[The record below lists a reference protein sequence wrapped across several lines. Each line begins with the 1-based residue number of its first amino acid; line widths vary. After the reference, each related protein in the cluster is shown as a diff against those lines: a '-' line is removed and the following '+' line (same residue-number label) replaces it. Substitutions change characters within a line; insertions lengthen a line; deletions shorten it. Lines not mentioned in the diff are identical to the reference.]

1 MKAFKKFLKEYLKD
15 FSSYE
20 RAKNT
25 IDKEI
30 YSTRDVKKIIELK
43 KMDNELDEEALSQA
57 LESYRINSIEAF
69 KENLIKELAEQKV
82 LGNPNIVRIIRN
94 YNG

>member
-1 MKAFKKFLKEYLKD
+1 MKTFKNFLKEYLND
-15 FSSYE
+15 FRSYE
-20 RAKNT
+20 RAKDS

-43 KMDNELDEEALSQA
+43 RMDEKIDEEALKDS
-57 LESYRINSIEAF
+57 LNTYKIKIIESF
-69 KENLIKELAEQKV
+69 KDGLIRELTEQQV
-82 LGNPNIVRIIRN
+82 LGNPNIVRIIRS

>member
-1 MKAFKKFLKEYLKD
+1 MKTFKKFLKEYLND
-15 FSSYE
+15 FRSYE
-20 RAKNT
+20 RAKDS

-43 KMDNELDEEALSQA
+43 RMDEKIDEEALKDS
-57 LESYRINSIEAF
+57 LNTYKINIIESF
-69 KENLIKELAEQKV
+69 KDGLIRELTEQQV
-82 LGNPNIVRIIRN
+82 LGNPNIVRIIRS

>member
-57 LESYRINSIEAF
+57 LMSYALDSIEAF
-69 KENLIKELAEQKV
+69 KENLITELKEQQV
-82 LGNPNIVRIIRN
+82 LGNPNIVRIIRSL
-94 YNG
+94 

>member
-25 IDKEI
+25 IEKEI

-43 KMDNELDEEALSQA
+43 TMDNELD
-57 LESYRINSIEAF
+57 
-69 KENLIKELAEQKV
+69 
-82 LGNPNIVRIIRN
+82 G
-94 YNG
+94 

>member
-1 MKAFKKFLKEYLKD
+1 MKAFKNFLKEYLKD

-57 LESYRINSIEAF
+57 LMSYALDSIEAF
-69 KENLIKELAEQKV
+69 KENLITELKEQQV
-82 LGNPNIVRIIRN
+82 LGNPNIVRIIRSL
-94 YNG
+94 

>member
-25 IDKEI
+25 IDKEV

-57 LESYRINSIEAF
+57 LMSYALDSIEAF
-69 KENLIKELAEQKV
+69 KENLITELKEQQV
-82 LGNPNIVRIIRN
+82 LRNPNIVRIIRSL
-94 YNG
+94 

>member
-43 KMDNELDEEALSQA
+43 TMDNELDEEALAQA
-57 LESYRINSIEAF
+57 LTSHALDSIEAF
-69 KENLIKELAEQKV
+69 KENLIAELKEQQV
-82 LGNPNIVRIIRN
+82 LGNPNIVRIIRSL
-94 YNG
+94 

>member
-43 KMDNELDEEALSQA
+43 KIDNELDEEALSQA
-57 LESYRINSIEAF
+57 LMSYALDSIEAF
-69 KENLIKELAEQKV
+69 KENLITELKEQQV
-82 LGNPNIVRIIRN
+82 LGNPNIVRIIRSL
-94 YNG
+94 

>member
-30 YSTRDVKKIIELK
+30 YSTRDVNKIIELK
-43 KMDNELDEEALSQA
+43 KMDNKLDEEALSQA
-57 LESYRINSIEAF
+57 LMSYALDSIEAF
-69 KENLIKELAEQKV
+69 KENLITELKEQQV

-94 YNG
+94 L

>member
-57 LESYRINSIEAF
+57 LMSYALDLIEAF
-69 KENLIKELAEQKV
+69 KENLITELKEQQV
-82 LGNPNIVRIIRN
+82 LGNPNIVRIIRSL
-94 YNG
+94 

>member
-25 IDKEI
+25 IDKEL

-57 LESYRINSIEAF
+57 LMSYALDSIEAF
-69 KENLIKELAEQKV
+69 KENLITELKEQQV

-94 YNG
+94 L

>member
-30 YSTRDVKKIIELK
+30 YSTRDVNKIIELK

-57 LESYRINSIEAF
+57 LMSYALDSIEAF
-69 KENLIKELAEQKV
+69 KENLITELKEQQV

-94 YNG
+94 L

>member
-25 IDKEI
+25 IEKEI

-43 KMDNELDEEALSQA
+43 TMDNELDEEALAQA
-57 LESYRINSIEAF
+57 LKSHALDAIEAF
-69 KENLIKELAEQKV
+69 KENLIAELKEQQV

-94 YNG
+94 L

>member
-57 LESYRINSIEAF
+57 LMSYALDSVEAF
-69 KENLIKELAEQKV
+69 KENLITELKEQQV
-82 LGNPNIVRIIRN
+82 LGNPNIVRIIRSL
-94 YNG
+94 

>member
-20 RAKNT
+20 RAKSV
-25 IDKEI
+25 IEKEI

-43 KMDNELDEEALSQA
+43 SMDREVDEEALSQA
-57 LESYRINSIEAF
+57 LAAYALDSIDAF
-69 KENLIKELAEQKV
+69 KENLIKELANQQV

>member
-25 IDKEI
+25 IEKEI

-43 KMDNELDEEALSQA
+43 TMDNELDEEALAQA
-57 LESYRINSIEAF
+57 LTSYALDTIEAF
-69 KENLIKELAEQKV
+69 KENLIAELTEQQV
-82 LGNPNIVRIIRN
+82 LGNPNIVRIIRSL
-94 YNG
+94 

>member
-57 LESYRINSIEAF
+57 LVSYALDSIEAF
-69 KENLIKELAEQKV
+69 KENLITELKEQQV
-82 LGNPNIVRIIRN
+82 LGNPNIVRIIRSL
-94 YNG
+94 

>member
-1 MKAFKKFLKEYLKD
+1 MKAFNKFLKEYLKD
-15 FSSYE
+15 FNSYE

-57 LESYRINSIEAF
+57 LTSYALDSIEAF
-69 KENLIKELAEQKV
+69 KENLITELKEQQV
-82 LGNPNIVRIIRN
+82 LGNPNIVRIIRSL
-94 YNG
+94 